1 MSKGGGAT
9 LRLGRHALIPLVLA
23 LLVALAGGTAVG
35 AAPAQPKA
43 PDAALAAK
51 AKALQAKLDAQH
63 AEVERL
69 AEQLNAT
76 EDRRDRLQRRLDG
89 LQARQRAAQKE
100 LDAAQLQLD
109 EQARATYMSGP
120 QWMLGEL
127 VGGANPTDAMRR
139 IPMQKAALEARAA
152 VVTDVRIRKAE
163 VDSLNE
169 RVAADLAEAQLVHQR
184 QDDERRQVQRLA
196 TQLQA
201 TLDKIDEQLAGYL
214 EAEAARAEAARRAA
228 WSGYMSGV
236 GTVQSWLQA
245 GPVARAAVRWA
256 LAQLGDP
263 YRWGATGPDMFD
275 CSGLTSSAYRAA
287 GVSIPRVSRAQ
298 WGAGLHVA
306 VANLLPGDL
315 VFYADNPRDPATIH
329 HVGMYIGNGL
339 MVHCPPHRR
348 RGPGRLD
355 LARELRR
362 RHPDRARGGH
372 AGPAG
377 AAADRAAADQPDA
390 ADAAAHDDVAAHHPA
405 VAGAA
410 DDPAADLDRA
420 ARVDHHHR
428 RRRPPRPRRRPR
440 PADHGRRPPR
450 PRRPRPPRRRP
461 PRRSRPRPAP
471 RPPPDRDGADRAER
485 RPGGCSIIGRSAAT
499 PPPGGCRRARP
510 RAPLV
515 ALADGV
521 HPPRG
526 GRGGRRL
533 HLLRPPGRRARTR
546 TRPTTSWPAGRSAS
560 RCSTRSRTTPG
571 T

>member
-1 MSKGGGAT
+1 MSKGGSAT

-69 AEQLNAT
+69 AERLNAT

-100 LDAAQLQLD
+100 LDTAQAQLD

-127 VGGANPTDAMRR
+127 VGGTNPTDAMRR

-152 VVTDVRIRKAE
+152 IVTDVRIRKDE

-169 RVAADLAEAQLVHQR
+169 RVAADLAEAQLVHKR

-196 TQLQA
+196 TQLQQ
-201 TLDKIDEQLAGYL
+201 TLDKIDKQLAGYL
-214 EAEAARAEAARRAA
+214 EAEQARAEAARRAA

-236 GTVQSWLQA
+236 GTIQSWLQA

-263 YRWGATGPDMFD
+263 YRWGATGPDSFD
-275 CSGLTSSAYRAA
+275 CSGLTSSAYAAA
-287 GVSIPRVSRAQ
+287 GVSLPRVSRAQ
-298 WGAGLHVA
+298 WGAGPHVA

-315 VFYADNPRDPATIH
+315 LFYADNPGDPASIH

-339 MVHCPPHRR
+339 MVHAPHTGDVVRV
-348 RGPGRLD
+348 
-355 LARELRR
+355 ASIWRESY
-362 RHPDRARGGH
+362 
-372 AGPAG
+372 AG
-377 AAADRAAADQPDA
+377 ATRIVPG
-390 ADAAAHDDVAAHHPA
+390 VITP
-405 VAGAA
+405 GL
-410 DDPAADLDRA
+410 P
-420 ARVDHHHR
+420 
-428 RRRPPRPRRRPR
+428 
-440 PADHGRRPPR
+440 G
-450 PRRPRPPRRRP
+450 
-461 PRRSRPRPAP
+461 
-471 RPPPDRDGADRAER
+471 PPPTA
-485 RPGGCSIIGRSAAT
+485 PPPTSPTPPT
-499 PPPGGCRRARP
+499 PPPMTT
-510 RAPLV
+510 APPTTAKP
-515 ALADGV
+515 ALA
-521 HPPRG
+521 PPTT
-526 GRGGRRL
+526 
-533 HLLRPPGRRARTR
+533 RPPTS
-546 TRPTTSWPAGRSAS
+546 TRPGSPTTTAPPTTTTAPPTTTTEPPA
-560 RCSTRSRTTPG
+560 TTAPP
-571 T
+571 TTTAEAPTTTAEPTTTAPPATT

>member
-1 MSKGGGAT
+1 MSNGGSAS
-9 LRLGRHALIPLVLA
+9 LRLGRRALIPLVLV
-23 LLVALAGGTAVG
+23 LLLALAGATAVG

-69 AEQLNAT
+69 AERLNAT

-100 LDAAQLQLD
+100 LDAAQAQLD

-152 VVTDVRIRKAE
+152 IVTDVRIRKDE

-196 TQLQA
+196 TQLQT

-214 EAEAARAEAARRAA
+214 EAEQARSEAARRAA

-263 YRWGATGPDMFD
+263 YRWGATGPDSFD

-298 WGAGLHVA
+298 WGAGLHVQ
-306 VANLLPGDL
+306 VDRLLPGDL
-315 VFYADNPRDPATIH
+315 VFYADNPGDPASIH
-329 HVGMYIGNGL
+329 HVGLYIGNGL
-339 MVHCPPHRR
+339 MVHAPHTGDVVRV
-348 RGPGRLD
+348 
-355 LARELRR
+355 ASIWRESY
-362 RHPDRARGGH
+362 
-372 AGPAG
+372 AG
-377 AAADRAAADQPDA
+377 ATRIVPGVITPGVPGPPPTAPPPTSPTPPPPPPMTTSPPTTRPS
-390 ADAAAHDDVAAHHPA
+390 PA
-405 VAGAA
+405 
-410 DDPAADLDRA
+410 PPTT
-420 ARVDHHHR
+420 
-428 RRRPPRPRRRPR
+428 RPPT
-440 PADHGRRPPR
+440 
-450 PRRPRPPRRRP
+450 
-461 PRRSRPRPAP
+461 STAP
-471 RPPPDRDGADRAER
+471 RAPATTG
-485 RPGGCSIIGRSAAT
+485 AAT
-499 PPPGGCRRARP
+499 PTT
-510 RAPLV
+510 AP
-515 ALADGV
+515 
-521 HPPRG
+521 
-526 GRGGRRL
+526 
-533 HLLRPPGRRARTR
+533 
-546 TRPTTSWPAGRSAS
+546 PTTIPPTTAPPTTTAEAPTTTAEPTTTGPPA
-560 RCSTRSRTTPG
+560 TT
-571 T
+571 